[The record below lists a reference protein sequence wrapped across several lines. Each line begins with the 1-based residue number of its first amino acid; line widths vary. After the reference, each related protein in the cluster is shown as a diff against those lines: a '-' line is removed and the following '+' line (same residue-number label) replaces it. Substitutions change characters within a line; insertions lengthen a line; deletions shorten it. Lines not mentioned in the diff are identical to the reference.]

1 MISFCDDE
9 SKVASFMWYHN
20 RKHISEAEGEAVAI
34 NDAFDVSA
42 YAASHELAKTGP
54 PKARKRSFD
63 PAPAGPST
71 PQRDPL
77 NRLLDE
83 GMYKSTS
90 RTRNLAEAFPTVYVS
105 FPHGMVANSMNLLPG
120 ACGPALVVR

>member
-20 RKHISEAEGEAVAI
+20 GKHVSEAKAVAI
-34 NDAFDVSA
+34 NDAFDSLA
-42 YAASHELAKTGP
+42 YAASHELEKTGP

-71 PQRDPL
+71 PQRDL
-77 NRLLDE
+77 NRLL
-83 GMYKSTS
+83 STKARRRPPIRPLLSSARS
-90 RTRNLAEAFPTVYVS
+90 RTSAQSLE
-105 FPHGMVANSMNLLPG
+105 
-120 ACGPALVVR
+120 